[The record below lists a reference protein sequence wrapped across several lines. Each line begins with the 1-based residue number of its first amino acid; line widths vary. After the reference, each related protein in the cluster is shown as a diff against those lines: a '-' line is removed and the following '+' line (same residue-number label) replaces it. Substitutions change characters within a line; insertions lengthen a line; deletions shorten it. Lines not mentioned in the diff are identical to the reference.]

1 MAFLTNIPR
10 STLSEWLSDKRE
22 LSTRHMRC
30 VRDFLGWTMLKT
42 LQRYAAIYL
51 LKRERTMKIELTE
64 EEVKRLISLLKG
76 IYDRSTD
83 LYELSV
89 IKKILQKLGND
100 VNDWTPDYADLWLD
114 KFGNRDMMQER
125 KVNIR
130 DLIWKSFAAFNF
142 WKCTIALLIFGC
154 FFIAQN

>member
-1 MAFLTNIPR
+1 
-10 STLSEWLSDKRE
+10 
-22 LSTRHMRC
+22 
-30 VRDFLGWTMLKT
+30 MLKT

-100 VNDWTPDYADLWLD
+100 VNDWTPDYADL
-114 KFGNRDMMQER
+114 
-125 KVNIR
+125 
-130 DLIWKSFAAFNF
+130 
-142 WKCTIALLIFGC
+142 
-154 FFIAQN
+154 